1 MSTTARPSPSSRAA
15 CPRCGRTVPANA
27 VLGACPA
34 CLLAA
39 GFASEPAAPAATPP
53 PPSPAEL
60 APEFPELELI
70 ELLGRGGMGAVYKA
84 RQRALDRLVALKL
97 LRPGLDADPSF
108 AERFTRE
115 ARALAQLNHPG
126 IVTLYEFG
134 RTPGGLFFI
143 LMEFVDGLNL
153 RQLLAAG
160 RLSPREALAIIPPL
174 CDALQYAHD
183 RGFVHRDIKPENL
196 LIDRLGRVKV
206 ADFGLAKLTAKSAS
220 PADTKTPSPS
230 VSATG
235 HGSLVTGHSSDGE
248 TTAGQVFG
256 TPGYM
261 APEQR
266 EQPSVVDHRADIY
279 ALGVVLYQL
288 LTGELPDAKQLQPPS
303 HRVQIDVR
311 LDAIVLRA
319 LETTPGRRYSAA
331 SELKTQV
338 EHVTRT
344 TAEKEKPASEIASP
358 VPPPPIARDRSPS
371 SQRFPAA
378 RRPWYKWKR
387 VPITAGVL
395 LLGLLLHAFVIAPFR
410 LEGSSVEP
418 EIPAGSLVFVYK
430 FDRHFSPGDIVAY
443 QHTESLVYVGRVTA
457 AGPVDGKVSIT
468 RKAQPPAPISI
479 DAIIG
484 KVVFNT
490 RPSRSGQP
498 AENFSAKPSDTFRRF
513 PNEPVSIHA
522 DGTYAIGASKVTLAE
537 LEHHFSKIGQE
548 SPGATI
554 HVHAGEKTAYTRTAE
569 IFTAARRMGISKIAL
584 QEISS
589 SSSAGAGSVDD
600 VTSQALLWLKPID
613 AGRFAES
620 WQTAS
625 VAFKAATTEAQWTE
639 ALNSVRSP
647 LGAVLSR
654 QLQESRQREKIP
666 GAAGGPHVVLRFATR
681 FEKFLPA
688 IETVTF
694 TRDPDGIWRAFAYLI
709 KPDLKAQHSP
719 DPATPVTSP
728 ITGAVEKW
736 LQQSDEARYA
746 ENWAATSPLFKQA
759 MTETAWTY
767 ALKSVRAPL
776 GKVVKRVLIF
786 TQPLDTLAGVPGG
799 PHQLFQFTTAFEN
812 EPDAVETVTF
822 TRDTDGEWRASGYFI
837 K

>member
-1 MSTTARPSPSSRAA
+1 MSIVENSASSSRAA
-15 CPRCGRTVPANA
+15 CPRCGRTVPADA

-39 GFASEPAAPAATPP
+39 GFASEPAAPAATPS

-84 RQRALDRLVALKL
+84 RQRSLDRLVALKL
-97 LRPGLDADPSF
+97 LRPGLDADTSF

-134 RTPGGLFFI
+134 RTPGGLYFI

-206 ADFGLAKLTAKSAS
+206 ADFGLAKLTASSTQPTSSTPAS
-220 PADTKTPSPS
+220 STDAKTPPPS
-230 VSATG
+230 GTG
-235 HGSLVTGHSSDGE
+235 HWSLVTNHSGLTE
-248 TTAGQVFG
+248 AGKVMG

-266 EQPSVVDHRADIY
+266 EQASVVDHRADIY

-288 LTGELPDAKQLQPPS
+288 LTGELPDKKQLQPPS

-311 LDAIVLRA
+311 LDEIVLRA
-319 LETTPGRRYSAA
+319 LETNPGRRYSAA

-338 EHVTRT
+338 ERITRT
-344 TAEKEKPASEIASP
+344 TAEKEKPTPEIPASAS
-358 VPPPPIARDRSPS
+358 
-371 SQRFPAA
+371 

-387 VPITAGVL
+387 VQITAGVGLVVL
-395 LLGLLLHAFVIAPFR
+395 LLRTFVIAPFR

-418 EIPAGSLVFVYK
+418 EIPAGSLAFVDK
-430 FDRHFSPGDIVAY
+430 LDRHFSPGDIVAY
-443 QHTESLVYVGRVTA
+443 QHDASFVYVARITA
-457 AGPVDGKVSIT
+457 ADPVDGKVSIT
-468 RKAQPPAPISI
+468 RREQPPTLIPTSAV
-479 DAIIG
+479 IG

-490 RPSRSGQP
+490 RPSR
-498 AENFSAKPSDTFRRF
+498 E
-513 PNEPVSIHA
+513 
-522 DGTYAIGASKVTLAE
+522 
-537 LEHHFSKIGQE
+537 
-548 SPGATI
+548 
-554 HVHAGEKTAYTRTAE
+554 
-569 IFTAARRMGISKIAL
+569 TAAAAQQNTPADSASGKIEDMTSRAISWLHGIDDGRY
-584 QEISS
+584 
-589 SSSAGAGSVDD
+589 AG
-600 VTSQALLWLKPID
+600 
-613 AGRFAES
+613 S

-625 VAFKAATTEAQWTE
+625 TTFRKNLTE
-639 ALNSVRSP
+639 TKWVEMLTSVRAP
-647 LGAVLSR
+647 LGQALERRSI
-654 QLQESRQREKIP
+654 SAQRIDKLPETT
-666 GAAGGPHVVLRFATR
+666 GGPHQVIQFSTR

-694 TRDPDGIWRAFAYLI
+694 TRDTDGQWRASGYLI
-709 KPDLKAQHSP
+709 KPDLKSV
-719 DPATPVTSP
+719 TPLENTSAVTTP
-728 ITGAVEKW
+728 ITGVVEKW

-759 MTETAWTY
+759 MTETDWAK
-767 ALKSVRAPL
+767 ALTTVRAPL
-776 GKVVKRVLIF
+776 GKVVKRV
-786 TQPLDTLAGVPGG
+786 QVSAQQLDTLAGVSGG
-799 PHQLFQFTTAFEN
+799 PHQVLQFATAFEN

-822 TRDTDGEWRASGYFI
+822 TRDADGEWRASGYFI